1 MRCKCCGN
9 ERFIGHQVIR
19 ADVIVDGNEAFAE
32 NLFGGLESHIYD
44 SENPYGPFTCARCGA
59 EYEEL
64 LSTDAMP
71 TNMSLKNNEWILND
85 SEEPVKIN
93 NVVEAAYTE
102 VWEETIVITSA
113 CLVDLKTRQIV
124 AIYHN
129 SDITI
134 DTGECE
140 SGMGRYVTIAD
151 QDYEVI
157 DEDEFQE
164 DYAENWNP
172 DDPDS
177 CDVFWME

>member
-9 ERFIGHQVIR
+9 DRFIGRQIIY
-19 ADVIVDGNEAFAE
+19 ADVAVDGNEAFVE

-44 SENPYGPFTCARCGA
+44 SGKPYGPFTCVKCGA

-64 LSTDAMP
+64 SEDAEP
-71 TNMSLKNNEWILND
+71 TNMKLKESQWICND

-93 NVVEAAYTE
+93 HVVEATYTE
-102 VWEETIVITSA
+102 VWEETVVITSA

-124 AIYHN
+124 AISRN
-129 SDITI
+129 GDTTI

-140 SGMGRYVTIAD
+140 SDVSQYVTIAD
-151 QDYEVI
+151 QDYKVI
-157 DEDEFQE
+157 DKDEFQE